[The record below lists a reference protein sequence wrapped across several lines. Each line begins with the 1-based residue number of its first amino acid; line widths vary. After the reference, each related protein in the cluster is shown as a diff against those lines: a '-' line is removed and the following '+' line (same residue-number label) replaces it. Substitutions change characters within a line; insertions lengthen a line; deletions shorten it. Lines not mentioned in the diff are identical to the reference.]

1 MILGLLYV
9 NILCLSI
16 KYPRPGQKI
25 KYPRL
30 LLMVWICAGN
40 GRREIQAVCRCLQ
53 ITLQCAFL
61 SLGFS
66 AGSDLHGS

>member
-1 MILGLLYV
+1 M
-9 NILCLSI
+9 SI
-16 KYPRPGQKI
+16 FCAYQSNTLDLVKK
-25 KYPRL
+25 L
-30 LLMVWICAGN
+30 NTLDSLHMVWICAGN